1 MLGAEGVHN
10 VIDNIVVVNAIG
22 QPVDVEPIIF
32 TLEVGL
38 RVPELFLHEA
48 ASDGSFV
55 VPEDGTKSRMCAPN
69 SGNERAIVERQVL
82 DSLKHQL
89 WRDSRR
95 DEKVQVRRWIGEGS
109 HAAILWVYDVLNKR
123 VIVWYCVLRREC
135 RKPRVDRC
143 GCDLYFR
150 GSCSPD
156 CTFCIRL

>member
-1 MLGAEGVHN
+1 
-10 VIDNIVVVNAIG
+10 
-22 QPVDVEPIIF
+22 
-32 TLEVGL
+32 
-38 RVPELFLHEA
+38 
-48 ASDGSFV
+48 
-55 VPEDGTKSRMCAPN
+55 MCAPN

-123 VIVWYCVLRREC
+123 VIVWCCVLRRGG

-143 GCDLYFR
+143 GRDLYFW